1 MKLLIL
7 LISIFLFFNFV
18 LPQNLIIPNLNYEKL
33 PNKTFTLW
41 GDGIGNTSF
50 NSSIDIKNNVKVI
63 LEWKYDKEK
72 NQFKCNWPKN
82 ADAIT
87 VPDILIIEIDNN
99 DYIFSTDKTKQPD
112 IKNVILKSNQLIIK
126 GKYFSYNISDISI
139 TSGDTEI
146 CFVKKSTFNSIECQM
161 ENPTAFQ
168 LNSVAMLIIGKDRG
182 DSFRICEDCKFKTN
196 MNTNTNNNENND
208 NNDDDN
214 NNNNNNNNSSI
225 KLSSNL
231 IIIIILLLF
240 STFLLIYN
248 NNY

>member
-1 MKLLIL
+1 MKLLLL

-18 LPQNLIIPNLNYEKL
+18 LTQNLIIPNLNYEKL

-41 GDGIGNTSF
+41 GDGMGNESF
-50 NSSIDIKNNVKVI
+50 NSSVDFKNNIKVI
-63 LEWKYDKEK
+63 LEWKYDKTK
-72 NQFKCNWPKN
+72 NQFKSNWPKN
-82 ADAIT
+82 AETLT
-87 VPDILIIEIDNN
+87 VPDILIIEIENN

-182 DSFRICEDCKFKTN
+182 DSFRICEDCQFKT
-196 MNTNTNNNENND
+196 NTNTNNNNENN
-208 NNDDDN
+208 NDN
-214 NNNNNNNNSSI
+214 NNNNNNNDNNNNDNNNSSI

-231 IIIIILLLF
+231 IIFLLF
-240 STFLLIYN
+240 SIFFINLQ
-248 NNY
+248 